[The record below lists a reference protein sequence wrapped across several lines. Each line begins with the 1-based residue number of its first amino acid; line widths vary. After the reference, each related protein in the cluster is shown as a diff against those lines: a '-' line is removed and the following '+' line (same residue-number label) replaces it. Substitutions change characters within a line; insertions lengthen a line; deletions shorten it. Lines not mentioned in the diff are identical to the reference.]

1 MWDPPTILLAEDD
14 DGHAR
19 LILNGL
25 RRAGLENP
33 LVRFHDGQEA
43 LAYLTAPAL
52 PSAGTSLLPRVLLLD
67 IRMPKLGGIEVLRQV
82 RMNPAFDAMP
92 VIMLT
97 TTDDPVE
104 ARNCLQLG
112 CNSYIVKPVNAQLF
126 TAALQALAS
135 YLSAPGLP
143 AQAN

>member
-19 LILNGL
+19 LIQNGL

-52 PSAGTSLLPRVLLLD
+52 PSAGSSLLPRVLLLD

-126 TAALQALAS
+126 TAALEALAG
-135 YLSAPGLP
+135 YLSDPGLP